1 MKIRISTATIEDV
14 DALVEM
20 AKDLYKTNENLYNE
34 FESILNDKDAVVFLV
49 SDPNGLI
56 GFEHIQIRHDY
67 VEGCKTNNV
76 AYLEGEYLKPDCRS
90 HGIGKTLIEKGIK
103 WAKDNGC
110 KEFASDCEISN
121 ELSIKFHEAVGFNVV
136 NKVVCF
142 RKEI

>member
-1 MKIRISTATIEDV
+1 MKIKIDIATIEDIDV
-14 DALVEM
+14 LVEL
-20 AKDLYKTNENLYNE
+20 AKELYKTDDDLHAE
-34 FESILNDKDAVVFLV
+34 FKKILNDKESVVFLV
-49 SDPNGLI
+49 SDPNGVM

-67 VEGCKTNNV
+67 VEGCKTNKV
-76 AYLEGEYLKPDCRS
+76 AYLEGVYLKPDYRS
-90 HGIGKTLIEKGIK
+90 HGIGKMLIEKGIK

-136 NKVVCF
+136 NKVICF

>member
-49 SDPNGLI
+49 SGPNGLI

-67 VEGCKTNNV
+67 VEGAKQTM
-76 AYLEGEYLKPDCRS
+76 LR
-90 HGIGKTLIEKGIK
+90 IWKGCI
-103 WAKDNGC
+103 
-110 KEFASDCEISN
+110 
-121 ELSIKFHEAVGFNVV
+121 
-136 NKVVCF
+136 
-142 RKEI
+142 